1 MSNYKFIGKPIP
13 KFDAPEKILG
23 EAQYIH
29 DLKRKNMLYAK
40 IKRSEYAHAKIV
52 NIDISKAKKLPGV
65 KAILTRDTNPAK
77 NFSIGFMKDNPVIK
91 YDKVRNFKDEV
102 AAVAAIS
109 EEIAQEAI
117 DLIKVEYEPLPA
129 VFSPEEAMKEDAP
142 IIHDEK
148 FNTNVLPLN
157 WEISHGNLDEWKKK
171 TKYMVKSTYRTTWVH
186 HCCMGTAGIIAEFD
200 TYNNLTV
207 WLPTQIPFLAQ
218 ADFYDLMKALGLGD
232 KKVRVIVPTIGGAFG
247 NKLDTHCHD
256 FIAIILAYMTKRPVK
271 ILFSREEEFI
281 GMVPRQPTI
290 IEITQGCDE
299 NGKLTFREA
308 RALLDNGAYTSWGA
322 TTPSVMFVPMSSLYK
337 VPAIYFKATC
347 VYTNNIYAQAF
358 RGYGNPQAT
367 FAIESNIDELAK
379 EANIDPVELRLIN
392 ANEENQVTPMGLKIS
407 SCGMKKCIQAVK
419 EKLKWNKKRPKNR
432 GVGLAALI
440 HVGGAARI
448 YKSDGHGIMLK
459 LDDFGKVSIF
469 TGAAEI
475 GQGSETSLSQAVAE
489 VLGVY
494 PEDVTIIR
502 HDTAVCPW
510 DVGTHASRQMYVSCK
525 AAVKCAIEAKKKILN
540 YSTKFLKKELLKKLK
555 DKAEEK
561 FLNLTENPENLD
573 IKDRFIFLKDYPEK
587 KEYYFP
593 LDKMLRRIHFR
604 GNKDGDMIMT
614 TYFFEP
620 DTDYISPQSPKG
632 NMSETYVFACHGAEV
647 EVDNETGKVK
657 ILKYVAAHDVGKVI
671 NPILLKGQIYGGIM
685 QGIGMALLEE
695 MILEKGKIM
704 NPDFFDYKIP
714 TFMDTF
720 PIEIVLIETND
731 PHGPFGAKGIGE
743 IGLVAVNPAIA
754 NAIANA
760 TGKRIRS
767 LPITSEK
774 ILEELKN

>member
-1 MSNYKFIGKPIP
+1 MSNFKFIGKPVP
-13 KFDAPEKILG
+13 KLDAPEKILG

-52 NIDISKAKKLPGV
+52 NIDISKAKKVPGV
-65 KAILTRDTNPAK
+65 KAILTRDTNPVK
-77 NFSIGFMKDNPVIK
+77 NFAIGFMKDNPVIK

-109 EEIAQEAI
+109 PEVAEEAI
-117 DLIKVEYEPLPA
+117 NLIEIEYEPLPG
-129 VFSPEEAMKEDAP
+129 VFTPEEALKEGAP
-142 IIHDEK
+142 IIHERNK
-148 FNTNVLPLN
+148 SNILPLN
-157 WEISHGNLDEWKKK
+157 WEISHGDIDEWKKK
-171 TKYMVKSTYRTTWVH
+171 SKYIVKSTYKTTWVH
-186 HCCMGTAGIIAEFD
+186 HCCMGTTGIIAEFD
-200 TYNNLTV
+200 INKNLTV
-207 WLPTQIPFLAQ
+207 WMPTQIPFLAQ

-232 KKVRVIVPTIGGAFG
+232 KKVRVISPAIGGAFG

-256 FIAIILAYMTKRPVK
+256 FIAIILSYMTGKPVK
-271 ILFSREEEFI
+271 ILFSREEEFV
-281 GMVPRQPTI
+281 GMVPRQPTV

-308 RALLDNGAYTSWGA
+308 TALLDNGAYTSWGA

-337 VPAIYFKATC
+337 VPAVYFKATC

-379 EANIDPVELRLIN
+379 LAKIDPVELRLIN

-407 SCGMKKCIQAVK
+407 SCGMKQCIEAVR
-419 EKLKWNKKRPKNR
+419 EKLEWNKKRPKNR

-448 YKSDGHGIMLK
+448 YKSDGHGMILK
-459 LDDFGKVSIF
+459 FDDFGKASIF

-475 GQGSETSLSQAVAE
+475 GQGSETSIAQTVAE
-489 VLGVY
+489 VLGIY
-494 PEDVTIIR
+494 PDDVTIIR
-502 HDTAVCPW
+502 HDTSSCPW

-525 AAVKCAIEAKKKILN
+525 AAIRCATEAKQKILN
-540 YSTKFLKKELLKKLK
+540 YATLFMKKEILKKNKGKELDESLLQLL
-555 DKAEEK
+555 EK
-561 FLNLTENPENLD
+561 PENLD
-573 IKDRFIFLKDYPEK
+573 IKDRLIFLKDYPDK
-587 KEYYFP
+587 KEYAIP
-593 LDKMLRRIHFR
+593 IEKILRRIHFR
-604 GNKDGDMIMT
+604 GNKDGDIIIT
-614 TYFFEP
+614 HTFFEP

-632 NMSETYVFACHGAEV
+632 NMSETYVFAAHGAEV
-647 EVDNETGKVK
+647 EVDPETGKVK

-671 NPILLKGQIYGGIM
+671 NPILLKGQIYGGVM
-685 QGIGMALLEE
+685 QGVGMALLEE
-695 MILEKGKIM
+695 MILEEGKIM
-704 NPDFFDYKIP
+704 NPDFFDYKVP
-714 TFMDTF
+714 TIMDTF

-731 PHGPFGAKGIGE
+731 PLGPFGAKGIGE

-760 TGKRIRS
+760 TGKRIKE
-767 LPITSEK
+767 LPMTPERVMKSIS
-774 ILEELKN
+774 